1 MKIISYYYFLK
12 NFDIQINEQTKNKD
26 DNEISDNEGDNKNH
40 DEYLTSY
47 FNNKY
52 SNYPEL
58 KGTKFGETKL
68 EETKNFPTS
77 ELKDSKKKKWTKYI
91 EEAIEHNINIK
102 KN

>member
-12 NFDIQINEQTKNKD
+12 IFHIQINEQTKNKD

-40 DEYLTSY
+40 NEYLASY
-47 FNNKY
+47 VNNKY

-68 EETKNFPTS
+68 EDIKNFLIS
-77 ELKDSKKKKWTKYI
+77 ELNNSKKKKWPKYI
-91 EEAIEHNINIK
+91 EELKRQLNII
-102 KN
+102 